1 MRKNCWLGVCSLDM
15 TLSINQYI
23 SSIKIGLKCDIP
35 LGLYIVRGDNVVL
48 LGEVD
53 DNKEKSLNLKEADE
67 ATVRQAET
75 TKKGTEW
82 DFEKIER

>member
-1 MRKNCWLGVCSLDM
+1 MALY
-15 TLSINQYI
+15 T
-23 SSIKIGLKCDIP
+23 SIKIGLKCDIP